1 MCTSA
6 VEQVQQAL
14 DLDVPNPAAAALQ
27 ASHTDVHILMYASA
41 ALGRDIPA
49 TLI

>member
-14 DLDVPNPAAAALQ
+14 DLDVPNPAAALQ
-27 ASHTDVHILMYASA
+27 ASHSDVHILMYASA

-49 TLI
+49 TLV